1 MRTPLMTMILVL
13 LVQVIYAQYNNS
25 ITVQP
30 VLKADTNAIGQKI
43 VYPNVPDAEVTI
55 LKITMEPGKTTGWH
69 KHEIPVFAYVLEGE
83 ITVEIDSNKTTV
95 YKAGDAIAETR
106 NVYHR
111 GINYGTTNVV
121 LLAFYIGEKN
131 KKLAIPKE

>member
-1 MRTPLMTMILVL
+1 MLMLRIAAFML
-13 LVQVIYAQYNNS
+13 LGLQTAHAQYNSS

-43 VYPNVPDAEVTI
+43 MYPNVPDGEVTI

-95 YKAGDAIAETR
+95 YGPGSAIAETR

-111 GINYGTTNVV
+111 GINYGKVNVV
-121 LLAFYIGEKN
+121 LLAFYMGEKN
-131 KKLAIPKE
+131 KKLSIPKE

>member
-1 MRTPLMTMILVL
+1 MRTPLMTIILVL

-95 YKAGDAIAETR
+95 YNAGDAIAETR

>member
-13 LVQVIYAQYNNS
+13 FVQVIHAQYNNS